1 MWVIMQD
8 GSAIDNKPGDEMYMN
23 LGSDAITRVY
33 FNDKVINIFSS
44 VADAWN
50 FIKEC
55 VDRLNST
62 E

>member
-8 GSAIDNKPGDEMYMN
+8 GSAIDNKTGDEMYMN
-23 LGSDAITRVY
+23 FGSDAITRVY